1 MRISLVQ
8 CAAPTEG
15 IGITLNDI
23 EKIIGYGSG
32 ADIYVLP
39 ELFATGQCADPAAV
53 VQEMDGQIVQWMLD
67 MASRLDAAIAGSVTI
82 KSNNNIYN
90 RFCLAKPDGNVDFY
104 DKRHLFSYSGE
115 NRLITAGRDR
125 IIMEFRGLR
134 ILPQVCYD
142 LRFPVFSRNRDDYD
156 IVLYVANWPV
166 KRQIAW
172 DILLRARA
180 IENQAFAAGVNIVG
194 EDMFGTYEGHSALIS
209 PYGEYIAVSDSATP
223 QIITGDLDMDRLA
236 HFRSKFPV
244 IDDAD
249 RFW

>member
-8 CAAPTEG
+8 CAVPTEG
-15 IGITLNDI
+15 IDITLNVI
-23 EKIIGYGSG
+23 ENIIGNGSG

-39 ELFATGQCADPAAV
+39 ELFATGQCAVPAEVA
-53 VQEMDGQIVQWMLD
+53 QEMDGQIVRWMLD

-82 KSNNNIYN
+82 GSNDNIYN

-104 DKRHLFSYSGE
+104 DKRHLVSYSRE
-115 NRLITAGRDR
+115 NRLYTAGKDR
-125 IIMEFRGLR
+125 VIMEFRGLR

-142 LRFPVFSRNRDDYD
+142 LRFPVFSRNRDDDD

-194 EDMFGTYEGHSALIS
+194 EDMFGTYEGHSALIG

-223 QIITGDLDMDRLA
+223 QIITGDLDMDSLVRY
-236 HFRSKFPV
+236 RSKFPV